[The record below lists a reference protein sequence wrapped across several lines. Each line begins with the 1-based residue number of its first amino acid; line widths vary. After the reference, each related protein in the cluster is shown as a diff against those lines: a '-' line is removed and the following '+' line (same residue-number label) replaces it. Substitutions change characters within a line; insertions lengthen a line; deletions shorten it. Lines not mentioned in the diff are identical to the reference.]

1 MKQMASNQAIVCL
14 QTKAARLAVQHAN
27 HNGWNAN
34 EEQYYLAFFFL
45 HLAFF
50 PRKSGCAPW
59 LSYQCMARRE
69 MDVYCN
75 QSSFFGTE
83 FRMCSFESASNTP
96 SYMIATALDE
106 GHILSAYI
114 RALMPR
120 LSGANT
126 SEECIDDLGN
136 RKSLR
141 DKAYIVAVFFYLDVF
156 SLLSEENH
164 LNGARLQ

>member
-1 MKQMASNQAIVCL
+1 
-14 QTKAARLAVQHAN
+14 
-27 HNGWNAN
+27 
-34 EEQYYLAFFFL
+34 
-45 HLAFF
+45 
-50 PRKSGCAPW
+50 
-59 LSYQCMARRE
+59 MARRE

-164 LNGARLQ
+164 LNGARLQYCASVIKSITFSSLADLVPKVSFSTNTFLALLREKNDGEGVCYHGTYRLKEDC